1 MGLIWPGF
9 GVKATAE
16 VRVGYRVT
24 AGVGVGTRV
33 TDGVG
38 VGASV
43 MIRVW
48 ASFGLQN

>member
-1 MGLIWPGF
+1 MFGF
-9 GVKATAE
+9 GVRATAE

-48 ASFGLQN
+48 ASFELQN